1 MHYSLIL
8 KMHKKKTKKEL
19 KMSHGG
25 NIYELRSWMYAHKNY
40 AGFVTNKFLNK
51 AKIFMYLAGNTPL
64 MQETSKM
71 LCLCRKC
78 KNTKFARSET
88 VWKHLVNRGF
98 TPILHGE
105 GDHCRNEASSS
116 SSQFEDVGN
125 SEEPNRLHTE
135 TSYHQEDQMVDNAS

>member
-1 MHYSLIL
+1 MH
-8 KMHKKKTKKEL
+8 HA
-19 KMSHGG
+19 
-25 NIYELRSWMYAHKNY
+25 R
-40 AGFVTNKFLNK
+40 
-51 AKIFMYLAGNTPL
+51 NTPITK
-64 MQETSKM
+64 ETSKM
-71 LCLCRKC
+71 FYPCCKC
-78 KNTKFARSET
+78 KNSKFARSET

>member
-88 VWKHLVNRGF
+88 VWKHLVNKGF
-98 TPILHGE
+98 IPHYYI
-105 GDHCRNEASSS
+105 
-116 SSQFEDVGN
+116 
-125 SEEPNRLHTE
+125 
-135 TSYHQEDQMVDNAS
+135 